1 MRINAEWYELPFL
14 VISDY
19 SPELLG
25 KELIDEDFY
34 IKTSDNRYL
43 SLNSNLL
50 ELKKLTR
57 WRNENQSR
65 CFPL

>member
-50 ELKKLTR
+50 ELKKTYSLEER
-57 WRNENQSR
+57 K
-65 CFPL
+65 PK